1 MINQRIPLTDLAS
14 EGPKPSLRGWFRNH
28 IKTLAQSE
36 KGAASLEFVVCI
48 PVIMA
53 IFMASIESGVF
64 MTRYVML
71 EQSVDKVMRN
81 LRLGKYPNVTVAD
94 LKTAICDR
102 SSILHNC
109 ASAITIDLQ
118 PISTTTWAFPTDS
131 TTCVDRDAH
140 ITPST
145 TFNPGTEHQ
154 IMLVRV
160 CVIQDAMFPTTGLGL
175 NLAQDE
181 QGGYALLAKSAFV
194 NEP

>member
-1 MINQRIPLTDLAS
+1 MINQRIPIPDPAC
-14 EGPKPSLRGWFRNH
+14 KRQQPSLLGRFRNQ
-28 IKTLAQSE
+28 IKSLVRSE
-36 KGAASLEFVVCI
+36 KGAASLEFVICI

-64 MTRYVML
+64 MTRYVMM

-81 LRLGKYPNVTVAD
+81 LRLGKYPDVTLAT
-94 LKTAICDR
+94 LKSEICER
-102 SSILHNC
+102 SSILRDC
-109 ASAITIDLQ
+109 EAAITIDLQ
-118 PISTTTWAFPTDS
+118 PISTSSWAFPSDGTA
-131 TTCVDRDAH
+131 CVDRDEH
-140 ITPST
+140 ISPVT

-154 IMLVRV
+154 VMLVRV
-160 CVIQDAMFPTTGLGL
+160 CIIQDAMFPTTGLGL